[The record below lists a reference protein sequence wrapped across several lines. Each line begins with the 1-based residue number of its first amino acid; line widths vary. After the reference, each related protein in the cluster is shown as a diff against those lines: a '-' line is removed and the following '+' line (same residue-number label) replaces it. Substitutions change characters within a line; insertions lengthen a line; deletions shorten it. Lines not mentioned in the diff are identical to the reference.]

1 MRTRQWEKKKLQL
14 HKRQVDAAAVTR
26 ERTALNDGLYRRQ
39 RQAAEEHIADVICRH
54 ASLNLRTGKYCFPRG
69 KQQEVFRLHASKTY
83 SNLNV
88 GFDRVRDRVYR
99 MLAAR
104 RIDDEKI
111 LETTRNAEDDSSY
124 VSLQIFNLLWES
136 RWV

>member
-1 MRTRQWEKKKLQL
+1 MRTRQWEKKKLQT
-14 HKRQVDAAAVTR
+14 HKRQADAAAVTR
-26 ERTALNDGLYRRQ
+26 SETALNDGLYRRQ
-39 RQAAEEHIADVICRH
+39 RQAAEEHIADVICRS

-99 MLAAR
+99 MLAER
-104 RIDDEKI
+104 RKDDEEI
-111 LETTRNAEDDSSY
+111 LKKAQSLEEDRSE
-124 VSLQIFNLLWES
+124 VSLRFFNFTL
-136 RWV
+136 